1 MSKIDLQQKMTI
13 AIPLYFFAS
22 INQTVCMLIMLGANQ
37 YSFEIRLKIILLNP
51 FSISTSLSLQAT
63 QIAPSLALFRVEGY

>member
-37 YSFEIRLKIILLNP
+37 YSFEIRLKNNS
-51 FSISTSLSLQAT
+51 FKSIFNLYKFEFASNSNSTIFGS
-63 QIAPSLALFRVEGY
+63 I